1 MSGAMEGASKEIVPA
16 GGSVAL
22 DADASRFQA
31 IPSDVWGVILEFL
44 PSMQSMTLSRT
55 CCRLRNTVLS
65 VLRFAFVRGP
75 LAGFPAARLK
85 SLRRVII
92 APRLDLCEAGLLLQQ
107 CPQLR
112 YMSLRG
118 SKQVAPDGFLQALPL
133 FPQLEQLKL
142 DQFKLDRRLG
152 KALALCTRLQELKLK
167 MPLGQ
172 RRRGGRDEFVA
183 DFLEELSACAGLRRL
198 AGIALREEAD
208 KRALCA
214 AIGSWER
221 LQDLRV
227 YLWPDREGR
236 RRLPISYDGIAC
248 ALTAGC
254 PQLRTLCLSGSVT
267 QGQPTAALEDVD
279 AIGRMPSLRRLR
291 LPLIQL
297 PADVFA
303 RFGAL
308 DQLDELVLDGSSLVG
323 NRWSE
328 LSAFV
333 SKQPLMLLRIRT
345 TAMAVEELLNLLRAI
360 SEHRSLKS
368 VCLEASAIEAWEPA
382 DRHAVAEAFADAI
395 CTSPVCKWT
404 TQLPFSLLACVQAW
418 DGRTPTATVK
428 SLTFRRC
435 RSRAIQL
442 DSCFASLL
450 LDFLRSCPSLC
461 TFHVDLGEMSDD
473 VTKSILTS
481 ALRSPLSHTTLILD
495 VNEDICAHYY
505 SLSDKLAAAGLKLRL
520 HYG

>member
-328 LSAFV
+328 LPAFV
-333 SKQPLMLLRIRT
+333 LKQPLKLLHIRT

-368 VCLEASAIEAWEPA
+368 VYLNVSGTEAWEPA
-382 DRHAVAEAFADAI
+382 DRQAVAEAFADAI

-404 TQLPFSLLACVQAW
+404 TLALPFSLLAFFKACN
-418 DGRTPTATVK
+418 GRAPVAALKELSFVGCYCK
-428 SLTFRRC
+428 DVELRDY
-435 RSRAIQL
+435 L
-442 DSCFASLL
+442 HVYLV
-450 LDFLRSCPSLC
+450 DFMRGCPSLR
-461 TFHVDLGEMSDD
+461 V
-473 VTKSILTS
+473 
-481 ALRSPLSHTTLILD
+481 ILD
-495 VNEDICAHYY
+495 VRSACHEVSKRIVSEVLDRPVNPAALTLKVHSDLCDMLY
-505 SLSDKLAAAGLKLRL
+505 SRREEFAGAGLFA
-520 HYG
+520 H